1 MKKFIVIITAMIFV
15 FSISAATFAADQKA
29 APAPAPAEKKAA
41 EPMKAEKKAK
51 TKKATGEV
59 VKVDEMEGV
68 IVVKGK
74 KGEDAYLIKDVEW
87 KVYKGAKEVAAGDKV
102 SITYIEKDGKKVAKT
117 VAKKGAAK
125 KSGKKK
131 AAGSEAKPAAPAK

>member
-1 MKKFIVIITAMIFV
+1 MKKFIVILTAMMFV
-15 FSISAATFAADQKA
+15 FSISAATFAAEQKA
-29 APAPAPAEKKAA
+29 APAAPAEKKAA
-41 EPMKAEKKAK
+41 DPAKAEKKAK

-102 SITYIEKDGKKVAKT
+102 SITYIEQDGKKVAKT
-117 VAKKGAAK
+117 VAKKGSAK
-125 KSGKKK
+125 KTGKKK
-131 AAGSEAKPAAPAK
+131 AAEPAAPAK